1 MEEFLAFVRKI
12 GNTLE
17 GDNIYE
23 FMFTTVPDVVWGEN
37 FNIIPAGIIPNL
49 SPENNC
55 LSKKGRV
62 ITDIDFKLACQ
73 STCFS
78 MMDSIDGIISLC
90 FTEAGIEQ
98 EFHFDFGETFENV
111 VSKLKKYNLELT
123 EIEDIKVDDESIIND
138 VVKKLENNNYDESD
152 ENDEDDLGW

>member
-111 VSKLKKYNLELT
+111 VSKLKKYNLELI

-138 VVKKLENNNYDESD
+138 VMKKLENNNYDESD